1 MEFVFRTWGGAR
13 KGAGRKPKGD
23 VAGVRHTKREAF
35 RVLRPVHV
43 SMKVTKGIPS
53 LRSRRLFREIRG
65 AISKSVV
72 REKQEQEQEHLH
84 PEKLGMQVTHFSIQ
98 SNHLHLVVEAPSKD
112 SLSRG
117 MQGLAIRI
125 AKAINRGLARAGS
138 VFADRYFAHILKT
151 PLEVKRALAYVLE
164 NARKHGSMRSGID
177 PCSSAPWFDG
187 WRRPFDSADIP
198 EASPQPSPVARARS
212 WLLRVGWRKH
222 GLIELGAIAPGR

>member
-1 MEFVFRTWGGAR
+1 
-13 KGAGRKPKGD
+13 
-23 VAGVRHTKREAF
+23 
-35 RVLRPVHV
+35 
-43 SMKVTKGIPS
+43 MKVVKGMPS

-65 AISKSVV
+65 AICKSVV
-72 REKQEQEQEHLH
+72 RENQKQEQEHLH

-98 SNHLHLVVEAPSKD
+98 SNHLHLVVEAPSND

-125 AKAINRGLARAGS
+125 AKAINRGLARAGT

-187 WRRPFDSADIP
+187 RRRPIDSADIP
-198 EASPQPSPVARARS
+198 EAPPGASPVARARS

-222 GLIELGAIAPGR
+222 GLIELGAIAPRH